1 MKQIMKGVLWATV
14 ITLVFVLTF
23 AFIINIF
30 SLGDA
35 VIKPVIQVVKVLS
48 IFIGVAISLKNVKK
62 AGWLI
67 GAFVGALYIIFA
79 FCIFS
84 AVDGKF
90 SLDLTALNDAIF
102 SMTVGVISAIILR
115 GKTNN
120 ISV

>member
-23 AFIINIF
+23 AFIINAF
-30 SLGDA
+30 SLGDGI
-35 VIKPVIQVVKVLS
+35 IKPIIQVVKVLS
-48 IFIGVAISLKNVKK
+48 IFIGVAISLKNAQK

-90 SLDLTALNDAIF
+90 ALDLTALNDAIF
-102 SMTVGVISAIILR
+102 SMAVGVISAIILR
-115 GKTNN
+115 GRANK